1 MGYHFTQQR
10 KNLKMSSHHLALLRK
25 RSSIGKR
32 TKLEGQKDLV
42 LLNILLKQTERKL
55 LRKWMDGSF
64 VED

>member
-1 MGYHFTQQR
+1 
-10 KNLKMSSHHLALLRK
+10 MSSHHLALLRK

-55 LRKWMDGSF
+55 LRKWMDGYLLCSSPILPMTRNLPF
-64 VED
+64 